1 MDNSIGIK
9 RCIATE
15 EFSRLLSF
23 GEDKNLFLDKL
34 CAFFL
39 ALSPILQHYRGPFED
54 AGHSILIFFFPFVLL
69 RLLYRMRSFK
79 LADLGLVAVLIVFN
93 LYRVVDHG
101 PSLFKFGQR
110 MLIVIYYMALALG
123 CINVKY
129 LIKSAYYVAIAASIC
144 IIIQYVCFYAFG
156 FHLQLVPTSLLLPRA
171 GQWVLGAKTGL
182 AGITGRLRNFYRPS
196 AFFLE
201 PSHMFLYL
209 FPHLFIML
217 LSENTNS
224 WRIRR
229 ALLFTLALLLSTSG
243 MGIGV
248 AASAWA
254 LYLGLSN
261 GKENIIRLRYIFK
274 PENVMIL
281 MIFLVLLT
289 GLYLTVPILTQ
300 SVDRIISS
308 NTVRIDAISGRTA
321 RSMELIKSLTGTK
334 LLFGVA
340 DSTAGI
346 KFNMPGFM
354 GTIYRYGLIGI
365 VLSYEFYVRS
375 LFKLKAEYLW
385 ISLVII
391 IVSFFSAHTHGTF
404 YMLYYVIILLEGHNQ
419 RKLLKGQV
427 MGSS

>member
-1 MDNSIGIK
+1 MDNSIGIN
-9 RCIATE
+9 RCKATE

-39 ALSPILQHYRGPFED
+39 AISPILQHYKGPFED
-54 AGHSILIFFFPFVLL
+54 AGHTILILFVPFVLL
-69 RLLYRMRSFK
+69 RLLHSMRSFK
-79 LADLGLVAVLIVFN
+79 LADLGVVAILIVFN
-93 LYRVVDHG
+93 LYRVIDHG
-101 PSLFKFGQR
+101 PSLFKLGQR
-110 MLIVIYYMALALG
+110 MLIIIYYMALALG
-123 CINVKY
+123 SINVKH

-144 IIIQYVCFYAFG
+144 IIIQYVCFYTFG

-171 GQWVLGAKTGL
+171 DQWVLGAKTGL

-217 LSENTNS
+217 LSPNTNP

-243 MGIGV
+243 MGISV

-254 LYLGLSN
+254 LYFGLSN
-261 GKENIIRLRYIFK
+261 GKENIIRLSNIFQPK
-274 PENVMIL
+274 NIMVI

-289 GLYLTVPILTQ
+289 GLYFTVPILTK
-300 SVDRIISS
+300 SIDRIISS

-321 RSMELIKSLTGTK
+321 RSIELIKSLTGKK

-354 GTIYRYGLIGI
+354 ASIYRYGLIGI

-375 LFKLKAEYLW
+375 LFKLNAEYFW

-404 YMLYYVIILLEGHNQ
+404 YMLYYVIILLEGYNQ
-419 RKLLKGQV
+419 RKLWKAQV
-427 MGSS
+427 MCSS